1 MKIVEFQSHSIKELD
16 DQIALSFLKNLKTH
30 KPKIVYSSRP
40 FSVETEEWLVV
51 SGETEPRPTRNF
63 FGLPRRGGSV

>member
-16 DQIALSFLKNLKTH
+16 DQIALSFLKNFKTQ

-40 FSVETEEWLVV
+40 VSVEAEKW
-51 SGETEPRPTRNF
+51 
-63 FGLPRRGGSV
+63 